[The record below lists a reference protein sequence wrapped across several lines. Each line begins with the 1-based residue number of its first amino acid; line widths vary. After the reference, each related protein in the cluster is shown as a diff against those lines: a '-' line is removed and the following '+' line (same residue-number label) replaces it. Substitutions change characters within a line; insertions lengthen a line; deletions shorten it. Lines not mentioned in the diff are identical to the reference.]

1 MFISHADFANGI
13 KVDLSNSPDD
23 PIRVQFGGA
32 TDVQMSFY
40 FSRIEALELLSGLEK
55 AINQTAEVTNALV

>member
-1 MFISHADFANGI
+1 MFISHADFATGI

-23 PIRVQFGGA
+23 PIRVQFGGV

-40 FSRIEALELLSGLEK
+40 FSRTEALDLMSQLEK
-55 AINQTAEVTNALV
+55 AIHQTAEVV